1 MSNINN
7 KSSKLPSFLFKNKEI
22 SKSSTYYKNKIEV
35 PKKEQEELPKKEEET
50 YIQQKISNQI
60 QLTKEQLNIYNET
73 CQFLSNKHENCIVIT
88 GGAGTGK
95 TTLTKYIVNH
105 LMLSSYGTKLCICAP
120 THKAKHILSNII
132 NRSGSGSGSI
142 RIIPIEVITLA
153 SLLCK
158 IRQNSYIGVK
168 NFESSSNDKLLKYK
182 IFILDEVSMVN
193 DKDLKLLIDFV
204 INRNCK
210 LIMIGD
216 VNQLPSPSQELYIN
230 DKNELVKKDSDAF
243 TSKTWRKLELKTN
256 IRQNERLSSI
266 SKLLLDDI
274 NIKDIETE
282 ELYIADYISKYIY
295 EYSIAND
302 KSNIKILTYT
312 NAKVTEH
319 NNKIRESMNFID
331 KFNINEI
338 LIGYNNVG
346 NIVENSKE
354 YIIMSVGYIRNY
366 KIGTI
371 FTLCGHLVRTN
382 DNEMFIIDIY
392 NSDGNYHF
400 LCELIRLAD
409 LVNTKHSTKKDF
421 SNYFNLRNNVIFN
434 EDIYKF
440 KDEILPLDRFKD
452 KHPLLFTKVE
462 YINGSSNNSLV
473 NKINTIY
480 GEQLINDRLSD
491 NKPIVD
497 NETLADK
504 FKVIEKDIDYGYAIT
519 THKSQG
525 STYKTVFIDIKDF
538 NSIDSNKFNYKFN
551 MNESKSKELK
561 QLKYVAFTRASDNIY
576 LI

>member
-1 MSNINN
+1 MSDN
-7 KSSKLPSFLFKNKEI
+7 KLPLFLFKSKEI
-22 SKSSTYYKNKIEV
+22 SKSSSYYKLTLRNKELSENNSIV
-35 PKKEQEELPKKEEET
+35 PKSNIET
-50 YIQQKISNQI
+50 FK
-60 QLTKEQLNIYNET
+60 LTKEQLDIYNEI
-73 CQFLSNKHENCIVIT
+73 CQFISNKHESCIVIT

-95 TTLTKYIVNH
+95 TTLTRYIVNY
-105 LMLSSYGTKLCICAP
+105 LTSTSYSTKLCICAP
-120 THKAKHILSNII
+120 THKAKHILNKTI
-132 NRSGSGSGSI
+132 NSAN

-243 TSKTWRKLELKTN
+243 TSNTWRKLELKTN

-282 ELYIADYISKYIY
+282 ELYIADYIPKYIY

-331 KFNINEI
+331 KFNVNEI

-346 NIVENSKE
+346 YIVENSKE
-354 YIIMSVGYIRNY
+354 YIIMSVDYIKNY

-392 NSDGNYHF
+392 NSDGNYPF

-409 LVNTKHSTKKDF
+409 LVNNKHSTKKDF

-440 KDEILPLDRFKD
+440 KDEILPLNRFKE

>member
-1 MSNINN
+1 MSDN
-7 KSSKLPSFLFKNKEI
+7 KLPLFLFKSKEI
-22 SKSSTYYKNKIEV
+22 SKSSSYYKLTLRNKELSENNSIV
-35 PKKEQEELPKKEEET
+35 PKSNIET
-50 YIQQKISNQI
+50 FK
-60 QLTKEQLNIYNET
+60 LTKEQLDIYNEI
-73 CQFLSNKHENCIVIT
+73 CQFISNKHESCIVIT

-95 TTLTKYIVNH
+95 TTLTRYIVNY
-105 LMLSSYGTKLCICAP
+105 LTSTSYSTKLCICAP
-120 THKAKHILSNII
+120 THKAKHILNKTI
-132 NRSGSGSGSI
+132 NSTN

-440 KDEILPLDRFKD
+440 KDEILPLDRFKE

-538 NSIDSNKFNYKFN
+538 NSIDSNNNKFNYKFN

>member
-1 MSNINN
+1 
-7 KSSKLPSFLFKNKEI
+7 
-22 SKSSTYYKNKIEV
+22 
-35 PKKEQEELPKKEEET
+35 
-50 YIQQKISNQI
+50 
-60 QLTKEQLNIYNET
+60 
-73 CQFLSNKHENCIVIT
+73 
-88 GGAGTGK
+88 
-95 TTLTKYIVNH
+95 
-105 LMLSSYGTKLCICAP
+105 MLSSYGTKLCICAP

-132 NRSGSGSGSI
+132 NKNGTI
-142 RIIPIEVITLA
+142 LIIPIEVITLA

-168 NFESSSNDKLLKYK
+168 NFESSSNDKLFKYK

-216 VNQLPSPSQELYIN
+216 TNQLPSPSQELYIN
-230 DKNELVKKDSDAF
+230 DNNELVKKDSDAF

-256 IRQNERLSSI
+256 IRQNERLSAI

-282 ELYIADYISKYIY
+282 ELYIEDYISKYIY
-295 EYSIAND
+295 EYSITNN

-331 KFNINEI
+331 KFNVNEI

-366 KIGTI
+366 KIGTL

-392 NSDGNYHF
+392 NSDGNYQF

-409 LVNTKHSTKKDF
+409 LVNTKNSTKKDF

-452 KHPLLFTKVE
+452 KHPLLFTKIE
-462 YINGSSNNSLV
+462 YINVSNNNSLV

-491 NKPIVD
+491 NKPIID

-519 THKSQG
+519 IHKSQG

-551 MNESKSKELK
+551 MNETKSKELK

>member
-7 KSSKLPSFLFKNKEI
+7 KSSIIPSFLFKNKEI
-22 SKSSTYYKNKIEV
+22 SKSSTYYKNKMELPKEQEV
-35 PKKEQEELPKKEEET
+35 PKKT
-50 YIQQKISNQI
+50 NSQI
-60 QLTKEQLNIYNET
+60 QLTKEQLDIYNET

-105 LMLSSYGTKLCICAP
+105 LLSSSYGTKLCISAP

-132 NRSGSGSGSI
+132 NGSGSGSI

-230 DKNELVKKDSDAF
+230 DNNELVKKDSDAF

-266 SKLLLDDI
+266 SKLILDDI

-282 ELYIADYISKYIY
+282 ELYIADYIPKHKFEYSYISKYIY
-295 EYSIAND
+295 EYSITND
-302 KSNIKILTYT
+302 KTNIKVLTYT
-312 NAKVTEH
+312 NAKVIEH

-331 KFNINEI
+331 KFNVNEI

-354 YIIMSVGYIRNY
+354 YIIISVGYIRNY

-392 NSDGNYHF
+392 NSDGNYPF

-440 KDEILPLDRFKD
+440 KDEILPLDRFKE
-452 KHPLLFTKVE
+452 KHPLLFTKVD
-462 YINGSSNNSLV
+462 YISGSSNNSLV

-480 GEQLINDRLSD
+480 GEELINDRLSD

-538 NSIDSNKFNYKFN
+538 NTIDNNKFNYKFN